1 MENNNRPWRKDHRSG
16 KITLAF
22 ILIAVGVI
30 LLGVNTGW
38 IPAEYKRIF
47 ISWQMLLIV
56 LGAVKFVKRHY
67 FAGAILLIVGG
78 FFITPLI
85 NKVNPD
91 FFSFIPAD
99 FVQLYWPVF
108 LIILGAFL
116 FLRWLFPNSAMF
128 GTCYG
133 RRSRRDMF
141 HHHSTTTGGTVHIDN
156 LFGGSEQI
164 VLDPEFKGG
173 EINSVFG
180 GTKLDLRRTN
190 LPEGTTTLEVN
201 LVFGGAE
208 IMIPP
213 HWNVQLKIDTVLG
226 GFEDKRYGSESIDTS
241 RKLLIKGSCVFGG
254 GELKN

>member
-1 MENNNRPWRKDHRSG
+1 MENHNRPYRTDHRSG
-16 KITLAF
+16 KITLAC

-38 IPAEYKRIF
+38 ILAEYKRVF

-56 LGAVKFVKRHY
+56 LGTVKLLKRHY

-78 FFITPLI
+78 FFIIPLI

-91 FFSFIPAD
+91 FFSFIPDD

-116 FLRWLFPNSAMF
+116 FLRWLFPNSGMF
-128 GTCYG
+128 GSCCR
-133 RRSRRDMF
+133 RRSRHDMF

-208 IMIPP
+208 IMIPS

>member
-1 MENNNRPWRKDHRSG
+1 MENRSRFHRKHHRSG

-22 ILIAVGVI
+22 LLIAVGVI

-56 LGAVKFVKRHY
+56 LGVAKFLKRQYFGGAV
-67 FAGAILLIVGG
+67 LLIVGG
-78 FFITPLI
+78 FFIMPVI
-85 NKVNPD
+85 NRVNPD
-91 FFSFIPAD
+91 FFNFIPAD

-108 LIILGAFL
+108 LIILGGFL
-116 FLRWLFPNSAMF
+116 FLRWLFPNS
-128 GTCYG
+128 GLLG
-133 RRSRRDMF
+133 SGWRRDHDMF
-141 HHHSTTTGGTVHIDN
+141 QHHSTTTDGNVHIDN

-208 IMIPP
+208 ILIPS
-213 HWNVQLKIDTVLG
+213 HWNVQLKIDTILG
-226 GFEDKRYGSESIDTS
+226 GFEDKRYGNESIDTS